1 MDDTTRQK
9 VEESPEERKRRIR
22 RQRMIQER
30 RRRRRRKTLILRG
43 ILVLIFILI
52 LVGIGSAV
60 SCGVKQYNQ
69 SAKKKDS
76 GKQETQIEEEPV
88 QLESMDLTN
97 VLYLSFESLIADADQ
112 AFGQENTRAAATLD
126 QTRVTVDEFNAMLG
140 QLYEEGYV
148 LVRFSDLAAVNED
161 GAMEAKKL
169 MLPSGKKPLLLSE
182 TNVNYDLELSG
193 QGLASRLVLDGN
205 GALTCERQAS
215 DGSTVTG
222 AFDVVP
228 CVEAFIQEHPDFS
241 NNGARGILGLTGYN
255 GILGY
260 RTDDALATST
270 DNRYAAKY
278 GVFDTAAEKEA
289 AAPVIEALKSAGWEF
304 ACNGYDGTTYGSDEE
319 AVSADLTKWN
329 ESVGTLVGNTTI
341 LLFPSGT
348 DSRGW
353 KAYDESDPVYQIL
366 KKQGFL
372 YYGSMDISGTKTQ
385 LTEQYLRCSYMNV
398 DGYRMYQDLYKDA
411 GRFTGILDFQEI
423 YDSKRPMAANETD
436 TQATG
441 GEDEKV

>member
-60 SCGVKQYNQ
+60 SCGVKKYRQ
-69 SAKKKDS
+69 SAAGKKDS
-76 GKQETQIEEEPV
+76 KKQETQVTEEAV
-88 QLESMDLTN
+88 QMEAVDLKK
-97 VLYLSFESLIADADQ
+97 VLHLSFESLIADTDQ
-112 AFGQENTRAAATLD
+112 AFGQEDSNAAATLD

-278 GVFDTAAEKEA
+278 GD
-289 AAPVIEALKSAGWEF
+289 
-304 ACNGYDGTTYGSDEE
+304 DGTTYGSDEE

>member
-1 MDDTTRQK
+1 MWFR
-9 VEESPEERKRRIR
+9 VWRHLFR
-22 RQRMIQER
+22 
-30 RRRRRRKTLILRG
+30 
-43 ILVLIFILI
+43 
-52 LVGIGSAV
+52 
-60 SCGVKQYNQ
+60 
-69 SAKKKDS
+69 
-76 GKQETQIEEEPV
+76 
-88 QLESMDLTN
+88 
-97 VLYLSFESLIADADQ
+97 
-112 AFGQENTRAAATLD
+112 NTRTFPIMEPEGSWDLPD
-126 QTRVTVDEFNAMLG
+126 ITEFLVIGRMMLW
-140 QLYEEGYV
+140 QHQ
-148 LVRFSDLAAVNED
+148 RI
-161 GAMEAKKL
+161 
-169 MLPSGKKPLLLSE
+169 
-182 TNVNYDLELSG
+182 T
-193 QGLASRLVLDGN
+193 
-205 GALTCERQAS
+205 
-215 DGSTVTG
+215 
-222 AFDVVP
+222 
-228 CVEAFIQEHPDFS
+228 
-241 NNGARGILGLTGYN
+241 
-255 GILGY
+255 
-260 RTDDALATST
+260 
-270 DNRYAAKY
+270 RYAAKY

-304 ACNGYDGTTYGSDEE
+304 ACNGYDGTNYGSDEE

-385 LTEQYLRCSYMNV
+385 LTEQYLRCSYLNV

>member
-1 MDDTTRQK
+1 MD
-9 VEESPEERKRRIR
+9 
-22 RQRMIQER
+22 MM
-30 RRRRRRKTLILRG
+30 
-43 ILVLIFILI
+43 
-52 LVGIGSAV
+52 
-60 SCGVKQYNQ
+60 
-69 SAKKKDS
+69 
-76 GKQETQIEEEPV
+76 EP
-88 QLESMDLTN
+88 
-97 VLYLSFESLIADADQ
+97 I
-112 AFGQENTRAAATLD
+112 
-126 QTRVTVDEFNAMLG
+126 
-140 QLYEEGYV
+140 
-148 LVRFSDLAAVNED
+148 
-161 GAMEAKKL
+161 
-169 MLPSGKKPLLLSE
+169 
-182 TNVNYDLELSG
+182 
-193 QGLASRLVLDGN
+193 
-205 GALTCERQAS
+205 
-215 DGSTVTG
+215 
-222 AFDVVP
+222 
-228 CVEAFIQEHPDFS
+228 
-241 NNGARGILGLTGYN
+241 
-255 GILGY
+255 
-260 RTDDALATST
+260 
-270 DNRYAAKY
+270 
-278 GVFDTAAEKEA
+278 
-289 AAPVIEALKSAGWEF
+289 
-304 ACNGYDGTTYGSDEE
+304 YGSDEE